1 MPATDYQGSSAPFAS
16 LGRSILSI
24 RRDQVHS
31 MDAHPSDSAEE
42 LESFQR
48 HISDLFAN
56 LASSPDEILSLAWI
70 RKLLEGFLVSLEEF
84 RVIMFNHRS
93 AASRP
98 PLERHVAEF
107 YERAVKALDVCNAVR
122 DGVNQIRQ
130 WNKHVEIVVHSL
142 SSLEPNNQNP
152 GSSETNNENPSK
164 RPSLTEGQLR
174 RSKKTLMDL
183 IFLITDE
190 KDQSSSTS
198 HRNRSF
204 GRAKD
209 SSRSATS
216 PGHVCSGSHFRS
228 LSWSVSRTWSAA
240 RQLSLISANLSAPS
254 RHDIS
259 STAGLVIPVYTIS
272 TVLLFT
278 MWALVAAIPCQDRG
292 LQIHFSIPR
301 TGFLWSSA
309 LLSLHER
316 ITEESKR
323 KERRNCSG
331 LLKEIYQIEKS
342 SHVLME
348 LLEGLEVREVGEER
362 EREVGGGVREMREV
376 FEVFSEE
383 LEPLEKQIR
392 EVFHRIVRSR
402 TESMDSLATHGH
414 E

>member
-1 MPATDYQGSSAPFAS
+1 MPATDYQGSSVPFAS

-31 MDAHPSDSAEE
+31 MDGHDSSAEQE

-48 HISDLFAN
+48 HVSDLFTS
-56 LASSPDEILSLAWI
+56 LSTDEILSLAWI

-93 AASRP
+93 AVTRP
-98 PLERHVAEF
+98 PLDRHVTDF

-130 WNKHVEIVVHSL
+130 WNKHVEIVVQSL
-142 SSLEPNNQNP
+142 ASCCE
-152 GSSETNNENPSK
+152 SSETSNEISENAEESIKKPL
-164 RPSLTEGQLR
+164 LTEGQLR
-174 RSKKTLMDL
+174 RSRKTLMDL
-183 IFLITDE
+183 IFLIMDE
-190 KDQSSSTS
+190 KESASAS

-204 GRAKD
+204 GRPKD
-209 SSRSATS
+209 QHKSATS
-216 PGHVCSGSHFRS
+216 PGHVSSGAHFRS

-240 RQLSLISANLSAPS
+240 RQLQQISANLSAPRGHEVAATS
-254 RHDIS
+254 
-259 STAGLVIPVYTIS
+259 GLVVPVYTMS

-301 TGFLWSSA
+301 NGFMWSPL
-309 LLSLHER
+309 LLSLHEKVL
-316 ITEESKR
+316 EESKR
-323 KERRNCSG
+323 KERRNSNG
-331 LLKEIYQIEKS
+331 LLKEIHQIDKS
-342 SHVLME
+342 SHLLLE
-348 LLEGLEVREVGEER
+348 LLEGLELPVGEEK
-362 EREVGGGVREMREV
+362 ESELKNGVREMKMV
-376 FEVFSEE
+376 CDSLNKG

-402 TESMDSLATHGH
+402 TESMDSLSTHGH